1 MNDARL
7 ITIAPVRTSIRVN
20 TRQARAF
27 EVFTAGLDRWW
38 PKEHFIGPSP
48 VKKSA
53 IEPRVGG
60 RWYETGEDGSETTVG
75 HILVWDPPRR
85 FVMSWE
91 ISSNWEP
98 EPGGGTEVEVRF
110 TAQGEDVTLVELEHR
125 LFERLGTEGGTKIHD
140 SVERG
145 LPGILELFKH
155 AVAG

>member
-1 MNDARL
+1 MNDAHL
-7 ITIAPVRTSIRVN
+7 ITIAPVRKSIRVN

-27 EVFTAGLDRWW
+27 EVFAAELDRWW

-48 VKKSA
+48 VKKLT

-145 LPGILELFKH
+145 WPGILEHFTTEAQK
-155 AVAG
+155 